1 MGVVGMFAD
10 PDSASDA
17 EDGNK
22 GNGGGWRVVA
32 ILICRGK
39 DNI

>member
-1 MGVVGMFAD
+1 MLKWMMVNMGVVGMFAD

-22 GNGGGWRVVA
+22 GNGGG
-32 ILICRGK
+32 
-39 DNI
+39 